1 MPQNPKEITDS
12 PEFKEFVKENNLEVF
27 NQESINVLLFQLAI
41 NDGDKE
47 ARIQR
52 QQAQIDEIAKYLW
65 ARKIEF

>member
-52 QQAQIDEIAKYLW
+52 QQAQIDEIAKYL
-65 ARKIEF
+65 